1 MRRVGLVKGKVRRTI
16 ALASVFMLTCSMEAG
31 SCGTGLLTSYGQET
45 EASGNSESSDE
56 TEGSENSEDSG
67 SDDGNFDGNTEGTEA
82 PDSEQENGESDE
94 KDESDAEPEQQEDED
109 AGQDDSD
116 SGNTEDSEK
125 NEESEGD
132 GETDGQ
138 DETDTSEG
146 TDDPEECTE
155 DSENEGDSGE
165 DDADDPVNDEDSE
178 KETEDSE
185 KTENPEEDGSEDT
198 EDQKDETPDE
208 PSGEKDEDSSQGD
221 TGHSSGSGAS
231 GSFGSQTPGQPQVQ
245 EAVQANVLLEVQAE
259 AEENWYLTESEYYE
273 EDGEY
278 YYTDAET
285 KTKVTKA
292 YIQIDGDHII
302 YVDESGTMLKDK
314 WIDGGKRYVNGK
326 GYLRIDEIQRAQD
339 YYGKFDE
346 KGYWTAIENVL
357 FYDDSWGLWLYSGK
371 DGKLAGPDKSTFY
384 CLKEEADGKKCYEYV
399 RGENGTVG
407 TEPQGIGWLDDDV
420 KDFYIDEDGNLLV
433 DVEQVQIGDYFY
445 SFGSFEEDTDE
456 YGGTFATGNAS
467 LITSQPILDEGEIIY
482 YVDENGGIVKEEFI
496 EIEDETY
503 YFGEDGTMQKR
514 QWIEVETNQWRY
526 VDSNGHM
533 VTDDTRRA
541 GGAYGTFDEKGY
553 WTPKKG
559 FFTENLDEDGTVTLY
574 SDEEGDVAGPYDEA
588 EDATKEQEMTF
599 YHFVDEDGKTACY
612 LMSGEDNTLLDDRPE
627 GGIWIK
633 DLYLDEDGYLITNQT
648 AVKIGDAYYNFDAE
662 GISRYAEGSIVE
674 ENGKKYCVGEDGTFV
689 TNQFADDNNGNTLY
703 FGADGSQQFSQ
714 WVEDEGERYYIG
726 DDGYVV
732 KNTEDTI
739 IKGYYGSFDA
749 DGKWS
754 AGAAGFVADDG
765 KTFYCTESGKLAGPS
780 DQQTAYYGLV
790 SESGRQ
796 ACYLFDE
803 NGSQG
808 SEKQTNLW
816 FGNYYIGADGYQ
828 LTDASYVEIDGVYY
842 NFDSNGNSSVSTEG
856 LFTDT
861 DGKNYYLGTDGKPVI
876 NQFED
881 VDGNTLYFGADGSQQ
896 FSQWVEDEGERYYIG
911 DDGYVVKNTE
921 DTIIKGYYGSFDA
934 DGKWSAGAAGFV
946 ADDGKTFYCTES
958 GKLAGPSDQQTAY
971 YGLVSENGGQ
981 VCYLFDENGTQGSEK
996 QTSLWLG
1003 DRYIGADG
1011 FQLTD
1016 ASYVEIDG
1024 VYYDFDAEG
1033 SSSLSQ
1039 EGMFTGADGKNYYLG
1054 TDGKP
1059 VTNQFKDI
1067 GEETLYFGE
1076 DGTQQFHQWVE
1087 YNGGFRYVDGS
1098 GHVIKDDDG
1107 KMAGGYYGSFDGEG
1121 YWTAISNQ
1129 FFDSDLDDGTEVVFY
1144 SGEEGK
1150 VAGPENEKMI
1160 FYCLTAENERLACYL
1175 YTAENQT
1182 LGSEKQT
1189 NLWLGS
1195 RYVGADGYV
1204 TANVSQVEIDGIYY
1218 DFDEN
1223 GNGTISPE
1231 GLMNR
1236 NGSIYYI
1243 GADGKLVT
1251 ETFVDVDGETLYF
1264 GADGTQQF
1272 RQWIEDGNGFRYVN
1286 SDGHLIKD
1294 KIRMTGGYYG
1304 SFDSEGY
1311 WTAIEDEFFE
1321 HELDSGETVWYY
1333 SGAEGWVYRN
1343 SEGRFYCFTDDT
1355 MTCYLMDADG
1365 ENRTD
1370 ELVAG
1375 QWIEHL
1381 WVNGQGIVARNVT
1394 EQVDGIYYTFDNLG
1408 YGTAVTYQIT
1418 YVLGDGVNSSENPSQ
1433 YTGEQA
1439 SITLSAPSRSGY
1451 TFDGWYTDSSYT
1463 NRITQLT
1470 SKDNSGVLT
1479 IYAKWNRNVSSSSG
1493 DSDRDIGIS
1502 SSTDSASNT
1511 TDSGSSAA
1519 TSNQISTA
1527 AAGESVVVSVG
1538 QTSVSSVV
1546 TQSAAGSVTGNT
1558 IVEAAGAPAVSMAD
1572 GQSAQV
1578 ATIAVGADGSTR
1590 SLLAANTQ
1598 GTVIQQ
1604 TVSEVGGVTVTRNVV
1619 VYQDGTQVSQK
1630 SGAEELTGFAPEV
1643 VAAEQAIQNGTM
1655 DIAAAYSGKVSL
1667 NLPQY
1672 VQVGSAVTYE
1682 VVPGVNGSAV
1692 QTQMEQ
1698 TSLTPG
1704 QQLVVMITDAAGN
1717 VTVSEAIV
1725 GENGVIQYQ
1734 IPGASCIVRLLR
1746 IAE

>member
-1 MRRVGLVKGKVRRTI
+1 
-16 ALASVFMLTCSMEAG
+16 
-31 SCGTGLLTSYGQET
+31 
-45 EASGNSESSDE
+45 
-56 TEGSENSEDSG
+56 
-67 SDDGNFDGNTEGTEA
+67 
-82 PDSEQENGESDE
+82 
-94 KDESDAEPEQQEDED
+94 
-109 AGQDDSD
+109 
-116 SGNTEDSEK
+116 
-125 NEESEGD
+125 
-132 GETDGQ
+132 
-138 DETDTSEG
+138 
-146 TDDPEECTE
+146 
-155 DSENEGDSGE
+155 
-165 DDADDPVNDEDSE
+165 
-178 KETEDSE
+178 
-185 KTENPEEDGSEDT
+185 
-198 EDQKDETPDE
+198 
-208 PSGEKDEDSSQGD
+208 
-221 TGHSSGSGAS
+221 
-231 GSFGSQTPGQPQVQ
+231 
-245 EAVQANVLLEVQAE
+245 
-259 AEENWYLTESEYYE
+259 
-273 EDGEY
+273 
-278 YYTDAET
+278 
-285 KTKVTKA
+285 
-292 YIQIDGDHII
+292 
-302 YVDESGTMLKDK
+302 MLKDK

-399 RGENGTVG
+399 WGENGTVG

-456 YGGTFATGNAS
+456 YGGTFAAGNAS

-689 TNQFADDNNGNTLY
+689 TNQFADDNN
-703 FGADGSQQFSQ
+703 
-714 WVEDEGERYYIG
+714 
-726 DDGYVV
+726 
-732 KNTEDTI
+732 
-739 IKGYYGSFDA
+739 
-749 DGKWS
+749 
-754 AGAAGFVADDG
+754 
-765 KTFYCTESGKLAGPS
+765 
-780 DQQTAYYGLV
+780 
-790 SESGRQ
+790 
-796 ACYLFDE
+796 
-803 NGSQG
+803 
-808 SEKQTNLW
+808 
-816 FGNYYIGADGYQ
+816 
-828 LTDASYVEIDGVYY
+828 
-842 NFDSNGNSSVSTEG
+842 
-856 LFTDT
+856 
-861 DGKNYYLGTDGKPVI
+861 
-876 NQFED
+876 
-881 VDGNTLYFGADGSQQ
+881 GNTLYFGADGSQQ

-1286 SDGHLIKD
+1286 SDGHLVRD

-1682 VVPGVNGSAV
+1682 VVPGVNGPAV

>member
-1 MRRVGLVKGKVRRTI
+1 MRRVGLVKGKVRRAI

-31 SCGTGLLTSYGQET
+31 SCGAGLLTSYGQET
-45 EASGNSESSDE
+45 EASGNSENSDE

-67 SDDGNFDGNTEGTEA
+67 SEDEGSEDEGSGNEDSEGGGSDEGDSDGNTEGTEDS
-82 PDSEQENGESDE
+82 DSEQENGEAGQEDKE
-94 KDESDAEPEQQEDED
+94 DESDESDGEPGQQEEED
-109 AGQDDSD
+109 TDQD
-116 SGNTEDSEK
+116 
-125 NEESEGD
+125 
-132 GETDGQ
+132 
-138 DETDTSEG
+138 
-146 TDDPEECTE
+146 
-155 DSENEGDSGE
+155 DSGE
-165 DDADDPVNDEDSE
+165 DDADDPVNDENSGE
-178 KETEDSE
+178 ETEEAE
-185 KTENPEEDGSEDT
+185 KTENPEEDDSKDT
-198 EDQKDETPDE
+198 EYQKDETPDE
-208 PSGEKDEDSSQGD
+208 PSGEEDEDSSQGD
-221 TGHSSGSGAS
+221 TGHSSGSGGA
-231 GSFGSQTPGQPQVQ
+231 GSSGSQTPGQPQVQ

-302 YVDESGTMLKDK
+302 YVDKSGTMLKDQ

-482 YVDENGGIVKEEFI
+482 YVDEDGEIVKDEFI

-503 YFGEDGTMQKR
+503 YFGKDGTMQKR

-689 TNQFADDNNGNTLY
+689 TNQFADD
-703 FGADGSQQFSQ
+703 
-714 WVEDEGERYYIG
+714 E
-726 DDGYVV
+726 
-732 KNTEDTI
+732 
-739 IKGYYGSFDA
+739 
-749 DGKWS
+749 
-754 AGAAGFVADDG
+754 
-765 KTFYCTESGKLAGPS
+765 
-780 DQQTAYYGLV
+780 
-790 SESGRQ
+790 
-796 ACYLFDE
+796 
-803 NGSQG
+803 
-808 SEKQTNLW
+808 
-816 FGNYYIGADGYQ
+816 
-828 LTDASYVEIDGVYY
+828 
-842 NFDSNGNSSVSTEG
+842 
-856 LFTDT
+856 
-861 DGKNYYLGTDGKPVI
+861 
-876 NQFED
+876 
-881 VDGNTLYFGADGSQQ
+881 DGNTLYFGADGSQQ

-934 DGKWSAGAAGFV
+934 EGKWSAGAAGFV
-946 ADDGKTFYCTES
+946 VDDGKTFYCTES

-981 VCYLFDENGTQGSEK
+981 ACYLFDENGTQGSEK

-1039 EGMFTGADGKNYYLG
+1039 EGLFIGADGKNYYLG

-1129 FFDSDLDDGTEVVFY
+1129 FFDSDLDDGTEVIFY

-1150 VAGPENEKMI
+1150 VAGPENEKMV

-1204 TANVSQVEIDGIYY
+1204 TANVSQVEIGGIYY

-1321 HELDSGETVWYY
+1321 HELDSGETVWHY
-1333 SGAEGWVYRN
+1333 SGAEGRVYRN

-1394 EQVDGIYYTFDNLG
+1394 EQVEGIYYTFDNLG

-1479 IYAKWNRNVSSSSG
+1479 IYAKWNRNVSGSSG

-1502 SSTDSASNT
+1502 SSTDSAANT

-1558 IVEAAGAPAVSMAD
+1558 IVEAAGTPAVSMAD

-1630 SGAEELTGFAPEV
+1630 SGAEELMGFAPEV

-1655 DIAAAYSGKVSL
+1655 DIAAAYSGRVSL

-1682 VVPGVNGSAV
+1682 VVPGANGPAV

>member
-1 MRRVGLVKGKVRRTI
+1 M
-16 ALASVFMLTCSMEAG
+16 
-31 SCGTGLLTSYGQET
+31 
-45 EASGNSESSDE
+45 
-56 TEGSENSEDSG
+56 
-67 SDDGNFDGNTEGTEA
+67 
-82 PDSEQENGESDE
+82 
-94 KDESDAEPEQQEDED
+94 
-109 AGQDDSD
+109 
-116 SGNTEDSEK
+116 
-125 NEESEGD
+125 
-132 GETDGQ
+132 
-138 DETDTSEG
+138 
-146 TDDPEECTE
+146 
-155 DSENEGDSGE
+155 
-165 DDADDPVNDEDSE
+165 
-178 KETEDSE
+178 
-185 KTENPEEDGSEDT
+185 
-198 EDQKDETPDE
+198 
-208 PSGEKDEDSSQGD
+208 
-221 TGHSSGSGAS
+221 
-231 GSFGSQTPGQPQVQ
+231 
-245 EAVQANVLLEVQAE
+245 
-259 AEENWYLTESEYYE
+259 
-273 EDGEY
+273 
-278 YYTDAET
+278 
-285 KTKVTKA
+285 
-292 YIQIDGDHII
+292 
-302 YVDESGTMLKDK
+302 
-314 WIDGGKRYVNGK
+314 
-326 GYLRIDEIQRAQD
+326 
-339 YYGKFDE
+339 
-346 KGYWTAIENVL
+346 
-357 FYDDSWGLWLYSGK
+357 
-371 DGKLAGPDKSTFY
+371 
-384 CLKEEADGKKCYEYV
+384 
-399 RGENGTVG
+399 
-407 TEPQGIGWLDDDV
+407 
-420 KDFYIDEDGNLLV
+420 
-433 DVEQVQIGDYFY
+433 
-445 SFGSFEEDTDE
+445 
-456 YGGTFATGNAS
+456 
-467 LITSQPILDEGEIIY
+467 
-482 YVDENGGIVKEEFI
+482 
-496 EIEDETY
+496 
-503 YFGEDGTMQKR
+503 
-514 QWIEVETNQWRY
+514 
-526 VDSNGHM
+526 
-533 VTDDTRRA
+533 
-541 GGAYGTFDEKGY
+541 
-553 WTPKKG
+553 
-559 FFTENLDEDGTVTLY
+559 
-574 SDEEGDVAGPYDEA
+574 
-588 EDATKEQEMTF
+588 
-599 YHFVDEDGKTACY
+599 
-612 LMSGEDNTLLDDRPE
+612 
-627 GGIWIK
+627 
-633 DLYLDEDGYLITNQT
+633 
-648 AVKIGDAYYNFDAE
+648 
-662 GISRYAEGSIVE
+662 
-674 ENGKKYCVGEDGTFV
+674 
-689 TNQFADDNNGNTLY
+689 
-703 FGADGSQQFSQ
+703 
-714 WVEDEGERYYIG
+714 
-726 DDGYVV
+726 
-732 KNTEDTI
+732 
-739 IKGYYGSFDA
+739 
-749 DGKWS
+749 
-754 AGAAGFVADDG
+754 
-765 KTFYCTESGKLAGPS
+765 
-780 DQQTAYYGLV
+780 
-790 SESGRQ
+790 
-796 ACYLFDE
+796 
-803 NGSQG
+803 
-808 SEKQTNLW
+808 
-816 FGNYYIGADGYQ
+816 
-828 LTDASYVEIDGVYY
+828 EIDGVYY

-896 FSQWVEDEGERYYIG
+896 FSQWVDDGGERYYIG

-946 ADDGKTFYCTES
+946 VDDGKTFYCTES

-981 VCYLFDENGTQGSEK
+981 ACYLFDENGTQGSEK

-1204 TANVSQVEIDGIYY
+1204 TANVSQVEIGGIYY

-1321 HELDSGETVWYY
+1321 HELDSGETVWHY
-1333 SGAEGWVYRN
+1333 SGAEGRVYRN

-1394 EQVDGIYYTFDNLG
+1394 EQVEGIYYTFDNLG

-1546 TQSAAGSVTGNT
+1546 AQSAAGSVTGNT
-1558 IVEAAGAPAVSMAD
+1558 IVEAAGTPAVSMAD

-1590 SLLAANTQ
+1590 SLLSANTQ

-1604 TVSEVGGVTVTRNVV
+1604 TVSEV
-1619 VYQDGTQVSQK
+1619 
-1630 SGAEELTGFAPEV
+1630 
-1643 VAAEQAIQNGTM
+1643 
-1655 DIAAAYSGKVSL
+1655 
-1667 NLPQY
+1667 
-1672 VQVGSAVTYE
+1672 
-1682 VVPGVNGSAV
+1682 
-1692 QTQMEQ
+1692 
-1698 TSLTPG
+1698 
-1704 QQLVVMITDAAGN
+1704 
-1717 VTVSEAIV
+1717 
-1725 GENGVIQYQ
+1725 
-1734 IPGASCIVRLLR
+1734 
-1746 IAE
+1746 